1 MSIKFYLKKA
11 TFYSRLLFNNSDLY
25 FIRLDQEG
33 EITKAGEPYCTI
45 CSKMAL
51 EVGIKN
57 SHLWYAEGI
66 VAYDKYSFLPISV
79 RIVKKDI

>member
-1 MSIKFYLKKA
+1 
-11 TFYSRLLFNNSDLY
+11 
-25 FIRLDQEG
+25 
-33 EITKAGEPYCTI
+33 
-45 CSKMAL
+45 MAL